1 MQSAKD
7 GLECIILESY
17 VGTGYRATHTASPQY
32 ALWITI
38 AGNLLEWFDWTIYAT
53 FAPYIAKA
61 MFAPSDQISAMLQ
74 TLAIFAVGFVARPI
88 GGLLFGKLADTRGR
102 RLALVVSMLLMA
114 TGSLLIA
121 VTPSYADVGLMA
133 SGLLLVARLI
143 QGFAHGGESGA
154 AYVYIAELAPS
165 HSRGLWSSSAF
176 ASVTGGVVL
185 GSVLGVI
192 LTHTLDPG
200 VLQAWG
206 WRIPFVLGTGLA
218 VFTLYLRRSA
228 MESEAFQESKRPAPA
243 TPDEQRVPRSAGI
256 TCVRLFVLLSATV
269 VVYYTWLGFATSY
282 AVVNK
287 GVSEKD
293 AFVASLVAQLICLLT
308 MPCFGWLSD
317 RVGRKPLALLTTGG
331 FVLLSFPLDFMFQGD
346 AWSLF
351 ICQTIALLMFAA
363 TGSIYPAMMSEQL
376 ATSRRGVSVGF
387 VTSLSAAVFG
397 GTAPYLNTWLTS
409 IGAHWVF
416 TAYTVTLC
424 ALATIAVATM
434 PETRGISLR
443 VAGTART

>member
-1 MQSAKD
+1 MD
-7 GLECIILESY
+7 SY
-17 VGTGYRATHTASPQY
+17 VGTEYRARQNTSPQY
-32 ALWITI
+32 ALGITI
-38 AGNLLEWFDWTIYAT
+38 SGNLLEWFDWTIYAT

-74 TLAIFAVGFVARPI
+74 TLAIFAVGFIARPI

-102 RLALVVSMLLMA
+102 RTALVTSMLLMA

-121 VTPSYADVGLMA
+121 VTPSYAQVGVMA
-133 SGLLLVARLI
+133 SALLLVARLV

-176 ASVTGGVVL
+176 ASVTGGVML
-185 GSVLGVI
+185 GSLLGVI
-192 LTHTLDPG
+192 LTHALDST
-200 VLQAWG
+200 VLQSWG
-206 WRIPFVLGTGLA
+206 WRIPFVLGAGLA
-218 VFTLYLRRSA
+218 IFTFYLRRSA
-228 MESEAFQESKRPAPA
+228 MESEAFQDSRRQALVAPEEKRAS
-243 TPDEQRVPRSAGI
+243 RSAGVI
-256 TCVRLFVLLSATV
+256 CLRLFILLSATV

-287 GVSEKD
+287 GVSEKS
-293 AFVASLVAQLICLLT
+293 AFVASLAAQLICLLA

-317 RVGRKPLALLTTGG
+317 RVGRKPLALFTTVG
-331 FVLLSFPLDFMFQGD
+331 FVVLSFPLDFMFQGS

-351 ICQTIALLMFAA
+351 ICQTIALLMFAT
-363 TGSIYPAMMSEQL
+363 TGAIYPALMSEQL

-416 TAYTVTLC
+416 TAYTVGLC
-424 ALATIAVATM
+424 ILATIAVVTM